1 MKKTLIAGAALA
13 ALAGFAQAQSV
24 TLFGIVDAGVEYQSK
39 VATTTGDDSRVS
51 MNNGGIAPS
60 IWGMRGSEDLGGGLK
75 AVFNL
80 EGDFSS
86 DTGGSRGLGN
96 ISNGLFG
103 RQANVGLSGD
113 FGTVLLGRQYS
124 PAILAELSTDP
135 RGYRESFSSLLP
147 YALTQ
152 NPAGNDLGGSNNGAG
167 IFNSNAISYTNSFG
181 PVTVR
186 AAYGLGEV
194 AGETSDKSTV
204 AVGVS
209 YSGPVVVSLTYQQV
223 KSSVTTVDID
233 PDPLVTVNVTGD
245 QAESKRYGIGLAV
258 PFGDFTFKALYAKA
272 EADFVDGTKISDS
285 DYFGVGVNW
294 NWNPQNTLIA
304 AFYMGDDDKF
314 DGKTKDFVLSNDY
327 ALSKR
332 TTLYAQLVYSDIDDG
347 ANTALSIA
355 ADRAPIA
362 GKKTT
367 IFGMG
372 IKHAF

>member
-24 TLFGIVDAGVEYQSK
+24 TIFGIVDAGVEYQSK
-39 VATTTGDDSRVS
+39 VGTAADNDSRTS
-51 MNNGGIAPS
+51 MQNGGIAPS
-60 IWGMRGSEDLGGGLK
+60 IWGFRGSEDLGGGLK

-80 EGDFSS
+80 EGDFNS
-86 DTGGSRGLGN
+86 DTGGPRFDGGLM
-96 ISNGLFG
+96 LFG

-124 PAILAELSTDP
+124 PALLAELGTDP

-147 YALTQ
+147 YALSQAPTG
-152 NPAGNDLGGSNNGAG
+152 NTGLPALDTSRNNFVG
-167 IFNSNAISYTNSFG
+167 IFNGNALSYTNSFG

-194 AGETSDKSTV
+194 AGKTSDASTV
-204 AVGVS
+204 ALGVTYVGPITVSGSYQQIKGGAGTDAETERFGVGV
-209 YSGPVVVSLTYQQV
+209 
-223 KSSVTTVDID
+223 
-233 PDPLVTVNVTGD
+233 
-245 QAESKRYGIGLAV
+245 AV
-258 PFGDFTFKALYAKA
+258 PFGDFTFKALYAASKA
-272 EADFVDGTKISDS
+272 DDIAGDKVSDA

-294 NWNPQNTLIA
+294 NWNPQNTLIVA
-304 AFYMGDDDKF
+304 YYQGKDKEGTSVTTLLPHS
-314 DGKTKDFVLSNDY
+314 GKTKDLVLSNDY

-332 TTLYAQLVYSDIDDG
+332 TTLYAQLVYSDIDDN

-355 ADRAPIA
+355 ADRGPVA
-362 GKKTT
+362 GEKTT

-372 IKHAF
+372 IKHSF

>member
-24 TLFGIVDAGVEYQSK
+24 TIFGIVDAGVEYQSK

-60 IWGMRGSEDLGGGLK
+60 IWGFRGSEDLGGGLK

-103 RQANVGLSGD
+103 RQANVGLSGE

-124 PAILAELSTDP
+124 PAILAELGTDP

-147 YALTQ
+147 YALSQ
-152 NPAGNDLGGSNNGAG
+152 NPTGNDLGGSNNGAG

-194 AGETSDKSTV
+194 AGEASDKSTV

-209 YSGPVVVSLTYQQV
+209 YSGPVVVSLTYQQI
-223 KSSVTTVDID
+223 KSTYAELDLDGDDVIDI
-233 PDPLVTVNVTGD
+233 VGD
-245 QAESKRYGIGLAV
+245 QAETKRYGVGLAV
-258 PFGDFTFKALYAKA
+258 PFGDFTFKALYAKS
-272 EADFVDGTKISDS
+272 EADTVDGTKVSDA

-304 AFYMGDDDKF
+304 AFYMGDDDKY

-332 TTLYAQLVYSDIDDG
+332 TTVYAQLVYSDIDDN

-372 IKHAF
+372 IKHSF